1 MLPMLPMLPAGL
13 RCLAVLIVLLL
24 TACAGQKPAQRPDTL
39 PAAAR
44 QHLAQGIRLAQQ
56 QQPAAAILHFEA
68 ARKLAPRHPPL
79 LLNLGL
85 AHSQLKQ
92 HAAAA
97 GWLNAWLTTD
107 ASSPQQ
113 AAIEQ
118 QYSREHT
125 AAQAGTTAALRQSV
139 QQLFLRMQMM
149 PRPELEH
156 PVTQMARNMAGAG
169 DIYGALQ
176 LLAETDRLLA
186 RDAHHAPWLQM
197 ARDSAWEAYA
207 LSLVFTRQPVL
218 ADQAQHNIQH
228 KPTRQRFWWQLAENP
243 AAVFS
248 ARHDQ
253 LPGGRSWGLESGLEW
268 IVPLALQYE
277 TPAGQHQRLR
287 QHVSAQPARYARPAV
302 QERALQ
308 LAVATSRMHSRMTT
322 ADTSLLAGEASAL
335 NTLLFYMQA
344 TALERQTVSP

>member
-1 MLPMLPMLPAGL
+1 MLPVLPAGL
-13 RCLAVLIVLLL
+13 RYLAALVILLL
-24 TACAGQKPAQRPDTL
+24 TACTGPKTVPRPDAL

-56 QQPAAAILHFEA
+56 QQPAAAIQQFEA

-97 GWLNAWLTTD
+97 GWLNAWLATG
-107 ASSPQQ
+107 APSPQQ

-118 QYSREHT
+118 HYHHEHT
-125 AAQAGTTAALRQSV
+125 AALASTTAALRQSV
-139 QQLFLRMQMM
+139 QDLFLRMQTL
-149 PRPELEH
+149 PDPELEH
-156 PVTQMARNMAGAG
+156 PVTQMASNMAGAG

-176 LLAETDRLLA
+176 FLAETDRLLA

-218 ADQAQHNIQH
+218 AEQARHNIRH
-228 KPTRQRFWWQLAENP
+228 PHTRQRFWWQLAENP
-243 AAVFS
+243 GAVFS
-248 ARHDQ
+248 ARHSQ
-253 LPGGRSWGLESGLEW
+253 LPGGRAWGLDSGLEW
-268 IVPLALQYE
+268 LVPLALQYE
-277 TPAGQHQRLR
+277 TPPGQHQHLR
-287 QHVSAQPARYARPAV
+287 QHVNAQPAHYARPALPA
-302 QERALQ
+302 RALQ
-308 LAVATSRMHSRMTT
+308 LAVATSRMNSRLIATT
-322 ADTSLLAGEASAL
+322 DPGLLAGQASAL

-344 TALERQTVSP
+344 TALERQTASP